1 MKLLA
6 IIISGLTLASCAMTW
21 EKPGA
26 TGDMLK
32 TDQAQ
37 CESQVTKAK
46 ATGANPDIG
55 QIGMNMDQIARTCMR
70 AKGWELQSVEQ

>member
-21 EKPGA
+21 VKPGA
-26 TGDMLK
+26 TADTLK

-37 CESQVTKAK
+37 CESEATKAK

-55 QIGMNMDQIARTCMR
+55 QIGVNMNQIERSCMR
-70 AKGWELQSVEQ
+70 AKGWELQRVDQ